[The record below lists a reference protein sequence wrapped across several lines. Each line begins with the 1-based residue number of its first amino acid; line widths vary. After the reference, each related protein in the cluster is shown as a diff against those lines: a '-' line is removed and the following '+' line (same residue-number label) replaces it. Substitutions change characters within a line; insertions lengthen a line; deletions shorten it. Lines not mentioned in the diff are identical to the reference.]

1 MKADLIIKNGRV
13 IDCAKGIDEVMSIA
27 VKGKTILKI
36 GDCSDIT
43 AAQTVDAAGCI
54 VTAGLIDSHMHL
66 FEGCGYGSVKA
77 DLVLIPAG
85 CTTGFDAGGA
95 GCLNYKVFR
104 KTVVQDSI
112 ANVKGFLNICNV
124 GLSTNHNYAEN
135 VDPAKISRE
144 EMLECIEENR
154 ESIIGIKCRISK
166 NIVGEFGL
174 EPLKKA
180 VSIAEEAGLPVV
192 IHATNPSCDVDQV
205 LDVLR
210 PGDVFGHAFHGI
222 GYGIV
227 DENGHVKDC
236 VRKAREKGVIFDVAN
251 GAEHFAW
258 KVCKAAL
265 AEGFQPDTI
274 SSDMFRGGMYNPKV
288 HSLPFIMSK
297 YLAAG
302 MSLTDIIRAVTLK
315 PAQVFGLEDQI
326 GSLREG
332 GTADISVLQVAE
344 GRTLTFTDNLG
355 DTVTGTQ
362 AIIPQLTV
370 RNGMTYYRQVD
381 F

>member
-1 MKADLIIKNGRV
+1 MKVDLIINNGRV
-13 IDCAKGIDEVMSIA
+13 IDCASGTDGVMSVA
-27 VKGKTILKI
+27 VKGRKIVKI
-36 GDCSDIT
+36 GDCSEFT
-43 AAQTVDAAGCI
+43 AAQAVDATGCI
-54 VTAGLIDSHMHL
+54 VTPGLIDSHMHI

-104 KTVVQDSI
+104 KTAVQDSI
-112 ANVKGFLNICNV
+112 ANVRGFLNVCPV
-124 GLSTNHNYAEN
+124 GLSTNHNYAETI
-135 VDPAKISRE
+135 DPSKISRE

-154 ESIIGIKCRISK
+154 DSIIGIKCRISK

-180 VSIAEEAGLPVV
+180 VSIGDEAGLPVV
-192 IHATNPSCDVDQV
+192 IHATNPSVDVDQV
-205 LDVLR
+205 CDVLR
-210 PGDVFGHAFHGI
+210 PGDVFGHAYHGI

-227 DENGHVKDC
+227 DDNGHVKEC
-236 VRKAREKGVIFDVAN
+236 VKKAREKGVIFDVAN

-258 KVCKAAL
+258 KVCKAAM
-265 AEGFQPDTI
+265 AEGFMPDTI
-274 SSDMFRGGMYNPKV
+274 SSDMFRGGMYNGKV

-302 MSLTDIIRAVTLK
+302 MSLVDVIRAVTLK
-315 PAQVFGLEDQI
+315 PAQVFGVEDQF

-332 GTADISVLQVAE
+332 GTADISVLRVAE
-344 GRTLTFTDNLG
+344 DRKLTFADNLG
-355 DTVTGTQ
+355 DVVIGNQ